1 MATLNS
7 LMKHL
12 RESGVAISGSSQKR
26 KLKNIGYYHGYK
38 GYRFVGNSQNRL
50 PLDSFNQVAA
60 LNAFD
65 ADLKSLFY
73 PRLMQL
79 ETALKNY
86 TVEAILANSSSER
99 LDDIWGQC
107 VTGHRGLMGKKY
119 KEAWERRLRLRRELD
134 DLIYSNRAKD
144 VIQHFWNSDRDVPIW
159 ALCEVMTLGHFGN
172 LYACLSPAA
181 KRAVTDD
188 LSMPSNIDSP
198 HVLTAMVFALKDLR
212 NAVAHNGVVFD
223 VRFRSGGISKEVSG
237 LLEGQIGVPSV
248 SFSSITDY
256 VLLVAYLMK
265 GIRCPATERRR
276 FVSAYVDVV
285 ERFRREVPYAIF
297 SRVIPTD
304 FRPKTKA
311 ALRYVKA
318 V

>member
-1 MATLNS
+1 M
-7 LMKHL
+7 
-12 RESGVAISGSSQKR
+12 
-26 KLKNIGYYHGYK
+26 GYYHGYK
-38 GYRFVGNSQNRL
+38 GHRFAGDSKNRL
-50 PLDSFNQVAA
+50 PIDSFNQVAA

-99 LDDIWGQC
+99 LDDIWPQC
-107 VTGHRGLMGKKY
+107 VTGHRGLTGKGY
-119 KEAWERRLRLRRELD
+119 RDAWERRQRLRRELD
-134 DLIYSNRAKD
+134 DLVYSNRSKD
-144 VIQHFWNSDRDVPIW
+144 VNPALLEQRPRRPHTGALRGHDPGALRQPLRVPVPGCQEGGGGRPVD
-159 ALCEVMTLGHFGN
+159 ALEHRL
-172 LYACLSPAA
+172 
-181 KRAVTDD
+181 
-188 LSMPSNIDSP
+188 P
-198 HVLTAMVFALKDLR
+198 HALMAMAFAHKDLR

-223 VRFRSGGISKEVSG
+223 VRFRSGGVSKEVSA

-297 SRVIPTD
+297 SQIIPTD